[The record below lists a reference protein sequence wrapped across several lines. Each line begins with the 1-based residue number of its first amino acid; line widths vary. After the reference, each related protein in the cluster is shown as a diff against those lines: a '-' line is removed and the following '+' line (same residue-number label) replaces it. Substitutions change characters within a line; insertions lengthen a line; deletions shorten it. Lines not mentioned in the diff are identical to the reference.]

1 MIHGVTDTDTHFII
15 DGATRTVKNETETK
29 SMLVQFDHNSERF
42 TFKVPRYVDGHDLAK
57 CNAVRAHYIN
67 IDKSKRTQN
76 SGANEIIDLD
86 ICDDDDGF
94 VMCSWLIP
102 QEATQLAGYLHF
114 VIQFAC
120 MNGDEM
126 IYAWNTARHTG
137 VTVADGIN
145 FGDIV
150 VSENLD
156 ILTKWEKELKAN
168 HIVSVDQTTTSD
180 ADEGVNVWTATFGDG
195 RTQDLKVRNGRRGAT
210 GRIGSIQTIQ
220 GNPLR
225 FFVGTKKEYDA
236 LPDAEK
242 TNNLLALF
250 TDDKTREEF
259 NTSIEEFAK
268 TVTSLS
274 DRVKKIEQWHLFRY
288 ADIEELFNKAIFQY
302 DITISAKDANYA
314 STLRAYEIRFQIL
327 TDHNSLVKYRGTDL
341 VDFLNWLANNYF
353 NGTSCTFIPATG
365 YVEGGNLEVGIG
377 SSYIVIGLSCEDT
390 SKEENPMFSH
400 EIYLHYVL
408 LAHNNNGTFLHKQKK
423 RLLNIRDTSGGYL
436 RDSAN
441 VDISI
446 RRASPYAYYGGTYGA

>member
-76 SGANEIIDLD
+76 SGANEINDL
-86 ICDDDDGF
+86 CVCPDDQEF

-102 QEATQLAGYLHF
+102 YDATQLAGSLHF

-120 MNGDEM
+120 KNGDETL
-126 IYAWNTARHTG
+126 YSWNTAKHTG
-137 VTVADGIN
+137 VTVADGIS

-195 RTQDLKVRNGRRGAT
+195 RTQDFKVKNGRRGAT

-259 NTSIEEFAK
+259 NTSIEEFAE

-274 DRVKKIEQWHLFRY
+274 DRVKEIEQWHLFRSI
-288 ADIEELFNKAIFQY
+288 DIDEILNKAIFQY
-302 DITISAKDANYA
+302 DITISAKDSNYYN
-314 STLRAYEIRFQIL
+314 TVRAYEIRFQIL
-327 TDHNSLVKYRGTDL
+327 TDYNHLVEYRGTKL
-341 VDFLNWLANNYF
+341 VDFQNWLVNNYF
-353 NGTSCTFIPATG
+353 SKHCTFIQAIG
-365 YVEGGNLEVGIG
+365 YLEGGDASIG
-377 SSYIVIGLSCEDT
+377 VSDSKIVIGLSCEDT
-390 SKEENPMFSH
+390 SNEENPRF
-400 EIYLHYVL
+400 EKELYLHCAWLVTDKGKQYVTK
-408 LAHNNNGTFLHKQKK
+408 AKR
-423 RLLNIRDTSGGYL
+423 RLLDIGDTNGGYL
-436 RDSAN
+436 CDSAS

-446 RRASPYAYYGGTYGA
+446 RRASPYAYYGGTYYK